1 MAIALFLILWVL
13 NLVHSLCHWV
23 DESAFTGDE
32 NDGSSV
38 MQHHLVAVECDS
50 LDGCAASNLIFI
62 LTFLLSFVVYFDD
75 TFSHSL
81 CTLIGD

>member
-13 NLVHSLCHWV
+13 NLVHSLGHWV

-38 MQHHLVAVECDS
+38 MQHHLVAVQY
-50 LDGCAASNLIFI
+50 GNA
-62 LTFLLSFVVYFDD
+62 TLLMDALPSTSFSF
-75 TFSHSL
+75 
-81 CTLIGD
+81 

>member
-38 MQHHLVAVECDS
+38 MQHHLVAVQY
-50 LDGCAASNLIFI
+50 GNA
-62 LTFLLSFVVYFDD
+62 TLLMDALPSTSFSF
-75 TFSHSL
+75 
-81 CTLIGD
+81 